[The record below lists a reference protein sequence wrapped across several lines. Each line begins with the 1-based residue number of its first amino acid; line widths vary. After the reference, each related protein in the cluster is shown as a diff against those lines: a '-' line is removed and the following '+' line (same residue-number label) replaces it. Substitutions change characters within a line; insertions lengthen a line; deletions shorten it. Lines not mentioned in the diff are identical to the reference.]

1 MLYCA
6 LRAGRLTQIVY
17 GHAGLVT
24 CICRSECNA
33 SQDCYLVTGSS
44 DRTLMLWLWSARA
57 QAIVS
62 DTSAPPPPPPA
73 SASTAATA
81 AATATAAVKA
91 NLIGATTATA
101 VQVIINDIS
110 TLIAPRAI
118 LYGHRQPITTATVS
132 AELGSH
138 ASKYVVYFK

>member
-1 MLYCA
+1 M
-6 LRAGRLTQIVY
+6 TQIIY

-33 SQDCYLVTGSS
+33 SQDCYVVTGSN

-62 DTSAPPPPPPA
+62 DSTAPPPPAPA
-73 SASTAATA
+73 AATPVA
-81 AATATAAVKA
+81 TAPPTATAAVKA
-91 NLIGATTATA
+91 NLIGATAATA
-101 VQVIINDIS
+101 VQVTFNDIN
-110 TLIAPRAI
+110 TLIASRAI
-118 LYGHRQPITTATVS
+118 LYGHRHPVTTATVS

-138 ASKYVVYFK
+138 ALYTYE